1 MIKIIIMGITSF
13 ILAIMMG
20 KILIPIFKNLNLGQ
34 YIREDAPKEHKK
46 KSGVATF
53 GAFIFIIPILMMM
66 LFNIEGIDTETK
78 FIIISFIIFAFVG
91 FIDDFLKKIHKR
103 NEGLDI
109 MQKFIL
115 LTISITYC
123 VYYLNTNLD
132 LDTSIIVPFIRKT
145 LDLKVFYIPFISFMY
160 MSMTNAVNLTDGLDG
175 LAGGVSVIVITFLG
189 GVSFI
194 FRKYLVCTVCVSLVA
209 SLLGFLKYNIHPAKI
224 IMGDTGSLALGG
236 VITSIAI
243 VLKLQLIVPII
254 GMVYLIEVLSTVIQ
268 IVFFKI
274 TGKRFFRMAPIH
286 HALELGGWS
295 EVSIVNSFYIVTAIM
310 CLIGFL
316 ALI

>member
-1 MIKIIIMGITSF
+1 MIKIIIMGMTSF
-13 ILAIMMG
+13 ILAVITG
-20 KILIPIFKNLNLGQ
+20 KILIPIFESLKLGQ
-34 YIREDAPKEHKK
+34 YIREDAPKEHRK
-46 KSGVATF
+46 KSGVITF
-53 GAFIFIIPILMMM
+53 GAVIFIIPTLIII
-66 LFNIEGIDTETK
+66 LFNIERVDNEIK

-103 NEGLDI
+103 NEGLEI

-115 LTISITYC
+115 LTIAITYC
-123 VYYLNTNLD
+123 VYYLKTNLN
-132 LDTSIIVPFIRKT
+132 LDTSIIVPFIKKT
-145 LDLKVFYIPFISFMY
+145 LDLKIFYIPFIIFMY

-175 LAGGVSVIVITFLG
+175 LAGGVSVIVVMFLG
-189 GVSFI
+189 VVSFL
-194 FRKYLVCTVCVSLVA
+194 FKKYSICAVCIVLVA

-243 VLKLQLIVPII
+243 VLKLQLIIPII
-254 GMVYLIEVLSTVIQ
+254 GVVYLIEALTTVIQ

-286 HALELGGWS
+286 HAFELEGWS
-295 EVSIVNSFYIVTAIM
+295 EVTIVNSFYIVTAIM
-310 CLIGFL
+310 CLLGFL
-316 ALI
+316 SLL